1 MRNLNI
7 SPQAAAEEV
16 LRRRRARQHL
26 LHFTKYTYP
35 QYVADAVH
43 ELIAA
48 TLDQVIAGEIKRLIA
63 LAPPQHGKSELVS
76 VRMPALWLGRRPD
89 EPVIITSYGA
99 ELAES
104 KSRQARDIVRSDE
117 YKALFGDLA
126 PTDTPVELRPDSRAV
141 ARWQLAHHRG
151 SLLAVGVGG
160 PITGH
165 GGRLGIIDDP
175 FENWEQ
181 AQSATYREKVWD
193 WYRGTFRTRIWEGGA
208 IVLIMTRW
216 HEDDLAG
223 KLLREQAGEWTVLRL
238 PALAETQEERDYND
252 RRMGVAIGQA
262 DPLNRQPGEA
272 LAPRRYSAPELAR
285 IRRDVGSLVWAAEY
299 QGAPTAAEGTMIKRA
314 WLKIV
319 DAAPA
324 PAQVL
329 GRIRYWDKAASTSKA
344 AKFTA
349 GVRLSYGAD
358 GLIYVENVVRGQ
370 WTTGERRE
378 VVKQTAKL
386 DGRDVLIGIE
396 QEPGSSGLDSV
407 NDDIRLLVGYGVFAD
422 RPSGDKNT
430 RMMPFVA
437 QAEAGNV
444 RLVAG
449 DWNQEYIDELCALPN
464 GRYRDQADATS
475 GALNRLVE
483 AIELQAAGQTV
494 VVDEAV
500 SISPY

>member
-1 MRNLNI
+1 MMNSNV
-7 SPQAAAEEV
+7 SPQAAAEEI
-16 LRRRRARQHL
+16 LRRRRARSSL
-26 LHFTKYTYP
+26 LHFTNYTYP
-35 QYVADAVH
+35 QYVADPVH
-43 ELIAA
+43 EFIAG
-48 TLDQVIAGEIKRLIA
+48 TLDQVIAGDIRRAMIF
-63 LAPPQHGKSELVS
+63 APPQHGKSELTS
-76 VRMPALWLGRRPD
+76 VRLPALWLGKRPD
-89 EPVIITSYGA
+89 DPVIITSYGA

-104 KSRQARDIVRSDE
+104 KSRQVRDIVRGDE
-117 YKALFGDLA
+117 FTRLFGDLS
-126 PTDTPVELRPDSRAV
+126 PIDTPVELRPDSRAV
-141 ARWQLAHHRG
+141 ARWQLANHRG

-165 GGRLGIIDDP
+165 GARLGIIDDP

-181 AQSATYREKVWD
+181 AQSATYREKVWA

-223 KLLREQAGEWTVLRL
+223 KLLRDQPGEWTVLRL
-238 PALAETQEERDYND
+238 PALAEAQEERDYND
-252 RRMGVAIGQA
+252 RRMGAATGQA
-262 DPLNRQPGEA
+262 DPLDRQPGEA
-272 LAPRRYSAPELAR
+272 LAPRRYSAGELAR

-324 PAQVL
+324 QVL
-329 GRIRYWDKAASTSKA
+329 GRIRYWDKAASTSKT

-349 GVRLSYGAD
+349 GVKLAYGAD
-358 GLIYVENVVRGQ
+358 GLVYIENVVRGQ

-378 VVKQTAKL
+378 VMKQTAKL
-386 DGRDVLIGIE
+386 DGGQTLIGIE

-407 NDDIRLLVGYGVFAD
+407 QDDIRLLLGYGVFAD
-422 RPSGDKNT
+422 RPSGDKDT

-449 DWNQEYIDELCALPN
+449 EWNQDYIDELCSLPN

-483 AIELQAAGQTV
+483 ALETQAEQTI
-494 VVDEAV
+494 VVDEAIN
-500 SISPY
+500 ISPY

>member
-1 MRNLNI
+1 MTNSNV
-7 SPQAAAEEV
+7 SPQAAADEV

-26 LHFTKYTYP
+26 LHFTRYTYP
-35 QYVADAVH
+35 QYIADAVH

-48 TLDQVIAGEIKRLIA
+48 ALDKVIAGDIRRLMIF
-63 LAPPQHGKSELVS
+63 APPQHGKSELTS
-76 VRMPALWLGRRPD
+76 VRLPALWLGKRPD

-104 KSRQARDIVRSDE
+104 KSRQVRDIVRGE
-117 YKALFGDLA
+117 EFQRLFGDLS
-126 PTDTPVELRPDSRAV
+126 PTDVPVTLRPDSRAV
-141 ARWQLAHHRG
+141 ARWQLANYRG

-181 AQSATYREKVWD
+181 AQSATYREKVWE

-223 KLLREQAGEWTVLRL
+223 KLLASQPGEWTVLRL

-252 RRMGVAIGQA
+252 RRMGVNTGQA
-262 DPLNRQPGEA
+262 DPLGRQPGEA
-272 LAPRRYSAPELAR
+272 LAPRRYSAQELAS

-324 PAQVL
+324 QVL
-329 GRIRYWDKAASTSKA
+329 GRIRYWDKAASTSKT
-344 AKFTA
+344 AKYTA
-349 GVRLSYGAD
+349 GVRLAYGAD
-358 GLIYVENVVRGQ
+358 GLVYIENVVRGQ

-378 VVKQTAKL
+378 VMKQTAKL

-422 RPSGDKNT
+422 RPSGDKDT

-444 RLVAG
+444 RLVAA
-449 DWNQEYIDELCALPN
+449 DWNQEYIDELTALPN

-483 AIELQAAGQTV
+483 AIETQAEQV
-494 VVDEAV
+494 IVHDEAV
-500 SISPY
+500 NISPF